1 LPIGGQNVSTSYH
14 EIIISVSACRHSLA
28 IQEEAID
35 PLHIFEASP
44 TRRLLQCGTHN
55 EKGTMSNKQRLTVYC
70 FRLEV
75 VHAMRTAYRMACE
88 EPRLKDVGDGMTE
101 IVAEK
106 ILELAE
112 AGETDPER
120 LCSGALRKLSH

>member
-1 LPIGGQNVSTSYH
+1 MLRN
-14 EIIISVSACRHSLA
+14 
-28 IQEEAID
+28 
-35 PLHIFEASP
+35 
-44 TRRLLQCGTHN
+44 
-55 EKGTMSNKQRLTVYC
+55 QRLSVYS

-88 EPRLKDVGDGMTE
+88 EHQLKDAGDGMTE
-101 IVAEK
+101 IFAEK

-120 LCSGALRKLSH
+120 LCSLALRRLSH

>member
-1 LPIGGQNVSTSYH
+1 MPKN
-14 EIIISVSACRHSLA
+14 
-28 IQEEAID
+28 
-35 PLHIFEASP
+35 
-44 TRRLLQCGTHN
+44 
-55 EKGTMSNKQRLTVYC
+55 QRLSVYS

-88 EPRLKDVGDGMTE
+88 EHRLKDAGDGITE
-101 IVAEK
+101 IFAEN

-120 LCSGALRKLSH
+120 LCSLALRRLSH